1 MDRTEAADARERVL
15 SWGRELGLSAVAVA
29 PPEIPARA
37 DFFPEWLER
46 GYQASMG
53 YLARSPEQRGDPQ
66 AILDGC
72 RAVICACLDYAGAGA
87 AGTGGSAVDPASLDS
102 TLGRIS
108 RYAWGDDYHDVL
120 GERLHALADRIR
132 ETWPHARTRVSVDTS
147 PVLEKPFAA
156 AAGLGWIGKHT
167 NLIDPRRGS
176 WFFLGEIFTDLPLP
190 PDRPI
195 ADHCGSCTRCI
206 EVCPTG
212 AIVEPYVLD
221 AGRCISYWNIE
232 HRGDIDRRFHGGI
245 GNWIFGCDL
254 CQEVCPWNRDPQA
267 APDPRFAP
275 RPGIIGTGL
284 EAWSLVTLAEFRE
297 RFRGSPVKRAR
308 FEGFVRNVGIAV
320 QNAAIEKE
328 RPMREQDGE
337 VRLYAADWS
346 PECRLARRFLE
357 RHKVG
362 YRVIDVEEDASAA
375 EQLQRETGSR
385 IVPALR
391 VGDRWVR
398 VQSRERG
405 FLYREAAEALRIPF
419 DEIPEL
425 ENRS

>member
-1 MDRTEAADARERVL
+1 MDSTAAADAKRRVL
-15 SWGRELGLSAVAVA
+15 AWGRELGLSAVAIA
-29 PPEIPARA
+29 PPEPPARA
-37 DFFPEWLER
+37 GFLVDWLQR

-53 YLARSPEQRGDPQ
+53 YLSRAPEQRGDPR
-66 AILDGC
+66 AILEDC
-72 RAVICACLDYAGAGA
+72 RAVICAALDYAGNVA
-87 AGTGGSAVDPASLDS
+87 SATDPASLDPE
-102 TLGRIS
+102 LGRIS
-108 RYAWGDDYHDVL
+108 RYAWGDDYHEVL
-120 GERLHALADRIR
+120 GDKLRVLAERIR
-132 ETWPHARTRVSVDTS
+132 AEWPDSRTRVSVDTS

-195 ADHCGSCTRCI
+195 ADHCGSCVRCI

-232 HRGDIDRRFHGGI
+232 HRGEIDRRFHGGI

-254 CQEVCPWNRDPQA
+254 CQEVCPWNRDTEA
-267 APDPRFAP
+267 TPDPQFAP
-275 RPGIIGTGL
+275 REGVIGTRL
-284 EAWSLVTLAEFRE
+284 DAWSRMTIDAFRE
-297 RFRGSPVKRAR
+297 RFRGSAVKRAR
-308 FEGFVRNVGIAV
+308 FEGFVRNVGIAAE
-320 QNAAIEKE
+320 NAAAEKE
-328 RPMREQDGE
+328 RSMRERDE
-337 VRLYAADWS
+337 VVRLYAAEWS
-346 PECRLARRFLE
+346 PQCRIARRFLE
-357 RHKVG
+357 RHKVP
-362 YRVIDVEEDASAA
+362 YLLIDVDRDAPAA

-385 IVPALR
+385 IVPAMR

-405 FLYREAAEALRIPF
+405 FLYREAAEALGIPRG
-419 DEIPEL
+419 EIPEL
-425 ENRS
+425 DDRA